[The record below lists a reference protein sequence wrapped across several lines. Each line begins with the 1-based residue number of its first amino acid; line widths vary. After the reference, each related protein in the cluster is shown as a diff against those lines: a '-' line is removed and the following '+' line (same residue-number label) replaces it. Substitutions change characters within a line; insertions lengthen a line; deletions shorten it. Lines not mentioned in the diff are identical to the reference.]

1 MTGRIWLYLV
11 FLTAGLTVFNACD
24 EDDGFNFNIDPIRN
38 ADDANLFLET
48 VYSRLTNRALFL
60 DAFVAMPQLFSD
72 NTLYSGIQNSS
83 WQQASNMEISPANAT
98 NSSMYTELYR
108 INSNL
113 SRLLAEVDTTEDAS
127 LTDAVKDGF
136 RAEARGLRA
145 ATYYYLSSY
154 WGGVP
159 IIKEFNTT
167 ADSLQVNATPQE
179 LFGFMEADLLFAEQ
193 HIAENTYIDSRER
206 LTLPAVR
213 AWLARL
219 YLTYGD
225 HAKALQ
231 YAQLVMADPD
241 VDLANSVSEV
251 YTLSSEEHIW
261 LVTES
266 QSSLS
271 LAVWFLQ
278 PFSNGQYVLRPRADV
293 GFEAGDDRRD
303 VALSIPGT
311 TIIKYDDISGNSDP
325 VYMIRMAEMYLLA
338 AEAAIRSTADYDLA
352 EDYLNAVRNRAGLGD
367 TTLNAGNWEDVVLHE
382 RNAELC
388 YEGFHRLLDLR
399 RFGRAESVLG
409 TYGYEAK
416 DALWPFPESVL
427 EDFKSLEQNTG
438 YN

>member
-1 MTGRIWLYLV
+1 MTGRIWVYLAC
-11 FLTAGLTVFNACD
+11 LAACLTVFNACD
-24 EDDGFNFNIDPIRN
+24 EDDGFNLDPIRN

-48 VYSRLTNRALFL
+48 VYGQLANRTLFL

-72 NTLYSGIQNSS
+72 NTFYSGIQNPS
-83 WQQASNMEISPANAT
+83 WKQASDLEISPANST
-98 NSSMYTELYR
+98 NNGMYTELYR

-113 SRLLAEVDTTEDAS
+113 NRLFAEIDTTDDAS

-136 RAEARGLRA
+136 RAEVRALRA
-145 ATYYYLSSY
+145 ATYYYLSAY

-159 IIKEFNTT
+159 IIREYNST

-179 LFGFMEADLLFAEQ
+179 LFDLMESDLLFAEQ
-193 HIAENTYIDSRER
+193 YIGDNTFIDSRER
-206 LTLPAVR
+206 ITLPAVR

-219 YLTYGD
+219 YLAYGD
-225 HAKALQ
+225 YDKALQ
-231 YAQLVMADPD
+231 YAQLVIADPD
-241 VDLANSVSEV
+241 VDLAPTLAEA
-251 YTLSSEEHIW
+251 YTPSSTEHIW

-293 GFEAGDDRRD
+293 GFESGDDRRD
-303 VALSIPGT
+303 LALSIPGT

-338 AEAAIRSTADYDLA
+338 AEAAIRSAADYDLA
-352 EDYLNAVRNRAGLGD
+352 EDYLNDVRNRAGLGD

-399 RFGRAESVLG
+399 RFGRAETVLG
-409 TYGYEAK
+409 PYGYEAK